1 MKCLANNVQIM
12 DNCEQYVI
20 QRIWLFLWKKWKSLI
35 VIVKYLLL
43 IYSKCDHW
51 YRDSFTSDDVDFFF
65 QLKEVLLYVILVY
78 FLDAQ
83 TMVQK
88 TYQKFQLIV

>member
-43 IYSKCDHW
+43 IYRKSDHW

-65 QLKEVLLYVILVY
+65 QLKEVLLYVIPVY

-88 TYQKFQLIV
+88 TYQKFQLLV